1 MTTAE
6 LYYSQN
12 WRENYNRLTFI
23 NGTRHN
29 KLRWLTIITDNIMA
43 PQKYFGRHL
52 VQHNINGQSTTILP
66 IHDGKKATVI
76 YLALVGF
83 EICLGSCG
91 FQNNVIKI
99 TLTTAVHKTPKLRK
113 ISWNTRNILRATCN
127 QTHWL
132 AQIETDKW
140 SETQYSQAS
149 PTTHLDL
156 RQNNFITKKVGV
168 DQYLT
173 QTQNIYNNI

>member
-1 MTTAE
+1 
-6 LYYSQN
+6 
-12 WRENYNRLTFI
+12 
-23 NGTRHN
+23 
-29 KLRWLTIITDNIMA
+29 MA

-113 ISWNTRNILRATCN
+113 IS
-127 QTHWL
+127 
-132 AQIETDKW
+132 
-140 SETQYSQAS
+140 
-149 PTTHLDL
+149 
-156 RQNNFITKKVGV
+156 
-168 DQYLT
+168 
-173 QTQNIYNNI
+173 